1 VASQQRRSCYSAPMS
16 DVETTSG
23 RHHALVC
30 VPTYNER
37 ENLPSL
43 VEELLDTA
51 PVDVLVID
59 DASPDGTGRVADL
72 LAKRSG
78 GRVHVLHRGRK
89 LGLGTAYVD
98 GFRYG
103 IAHGYQLLLEMDADF
118 SHQPRYVPE
127 LLRAAEHND
136 VVLGSRYVDGG
147 AVENWGLLRQG
158 LSRGGSLYA
167 RSILKVPVRDLTSG
181 FKCFRREVLEAIDLS
196 TVRTTGYAFQIEL
209 TWRAW
214 RLGFR
219 IKEVPIV
226 FFERQGGKSKMS
238 GGIVA
243 EAVTSVW
250 KMRFG

>member
-1 VASQQRRSCYSAPMS
+1 MS
-16 DVETTSG
+16 DVETTG
-23 RHHALVC
+23 RHSALVC
-30 VPTYNER
+30 LPTYNER
-37 ENLPSL
+37 ENLASL
-43 VEELLDTA
+43 IDELLDTA

-72 LAKRSG
+72 IARRSG

-89 LGLGTAYVD
+89 LGLGTAYVE

-103 IAHGYQLLLEMDADF
+103 IDRGYQLLLEMDADF
-118 SHQPRYVPE
+118 SHQPRYVPQ

-136 VVLGSRYVDGG
+136 VVLGSRYVEGG
-147 AVENWGLLRQG
+147 AIENWSLLRQG
-158 LSRGGSLYA
+158 LSRGGSIYA

-196 TVRTTGYAFQIEL
+196 TVTTTGYAFQIEL
-209 TWRAW
+209 TCRAF
-214 RLGFR
+214 RLGFLF
-219 IKEVPIV
+219 KEGPMV
-226 FFERQGGKSKMS
+226 FFELQGGKSKMS
-238 GGIVA
+238 TEIVA